1 MDKEIEVMQIIRI
14 PPRGQ
19 LVVQVGA
26 HRFERI
32 NEIHDEA
39 LGRFLLAAIGELV
52 VFANGYSTLVAA
64 GVAPPLARGSAGG
77 NKSPAE
83 TYSGSVE
90 ERQAAFIASLEAQR
104 DLELVSASPEV
115 TKKKTPPP
123 VEEAEPLSI
132 VDEINPLLQKQID
145 ANPELKGQA
154 IFLESE
160 PTGGLLI
167 RVNGR
172 LYDRPENI
180 EDIQVRK
187 AIAAALREWD
197 ET

>member
-1 MDKEIEVMQIIRI
+1 MDKEIEVMRIIRI

-19 LVVQVGA
+19 LVVQVGEQ
-26 HRFERI
+26 RFEGI

-64 GVAPPLARGSAGG
+64 GVAPPLARGSARG
-77 NKSPAE
+77 NISPAG

-104 DLELVSASPEV
+104 DLELVAAIPQKVKKASPA
-115 TKKKTPPP
+115 
-123 VEEAEPLSI
+123 VEETEPLSI

-145 ANPELKGQA
+145 AIPELKGQA
-154 IFLESE
+154 IFLESQ
-160 PTGGLLI
+160 PDGGLII

-180 EDIQVRK
+180 EDKQVRK